1 MSKLRN
7 NGIITTQEYVGK
19 KLEEAT
25 NWANEGGF
33 RIRIVEDNGVAKM
46 LDMSN
51 SGDRLDFRVRNGT
64 VTDVF
69 GG

>member
-33 RIRIVEDNGVAKM
+33 IIKIEE
-46 LDMSN
+46 
-51 SGDRLDFRVRNGT
+51 
-64 VTDVF
+64 
-69 GG
+69 